1 MKQLNNL
8 LFLLLCFT
16 TSITSY
22 AQFTVNERSIIY
34 DKVSDRYMVSIPEN
48 AFGTDYK
55 AKIALDAT
63 TGWSNLSI
71 EDTDIADSYSFKQVE
86 GNKIYKFHAQKG
98 DKEISGQLT
107 FTFLPLLVM
116 EGTFGYDYA
125 QGNISLLSP
134 DVAEPTNSFVKIKW
148 RGGSTNTADKHKR
161 NYKIKTLNENG
172 KKQEISLLGMR
183 EDNNWILDAG
193 QVDLFRLRNRIA
205 TEIWNDF
212 STKPYYVSKEP
223 KAKSGVVGK
232 VVEVIL
238 NNEYRGIYSLT
249 EAMDRKELKLKK
261 YDDKNQ
267 EFHGQLWK
275 ISSWD
280 KSTFWDIEKDYDNT
294 QETWHAFETKYPDIE
309 DVNPTDYSPLYEAI
323 DFVANSNDETFKKE
337 VANYFDIPV
346 IIDYQLFLETLKPI
360 DNCGKN
366 MYWGIY
372 DVAKDKKLTLAI
384 WDLDASVGQ
393 DWHCSTPLHPDYVS
407 PDTELGIKEAFNLYT
422 RLSTLN
428 VDNYNQKVA
437 DRYHELRKTYFSEE
451 NIISKYQSY
460 YDMLEKSGAASR
472 EESKWSKDSDIG
484 GYPLNFKNE
493 IEYIK
498 NWIINRLKYLD
509 ATQFTLSTDI
519 SEIHQEEN
527 TVQKNIYNIMGQKVE
542 KAYRGLIIKNGKK
555 FYTKNNEQQIKYD

>member
-71 EDTDIADSYSFKQVE
+71 EGTDIADSYSFKQVE
-86 GNKIYKFHAQKG
+86 GNKIYKFHAKKD
-98 DKEISGQLT
+98 DKEINGQLT

-172 KKQEISLLGMR
+172 KKQEISLLEMR

-212 STKPYYVSKEP
+212 STKPYYASKEP
-223 KAKSGVVGK
+223 KAKSGVAGK

-275 ISSWD
+275 VSSWD

-498 NWIINRLKYLD
+498 NWIIERLKYLD
-509 ATQFTLSTDI
+509 TTQFYLSTDI

-555 FYTKNNEQQIKYD
+555 FYIKNNEQQIKYD

>member
-16 TSITSY
+16 TNITSY
-22 AQFTVNERSIIY
+22 AQFTINERSIIY

-71 EDTDIADSYSFKQVE
+71 EGTDIADSYSFKQVE

-98 DKEISGQLT
+98 DKEINGQLT

-116 EGTFGYDYA
+116 EGTFEYDYA

-148 RGGSTNTADKHKR
+148 RGGATNTADKHKR

-172 KKQEISLLGMR
+172 KKLEISLLGMR

-212 STKPYYVSKEP
+212 ATKPYYTSKEP
-223 KAKSGVVGK
+223 KAKSGVAGK

-261 YDDKNQ
+261 YEDKNQ

-275 ISSWD
+275 VSSWD

-451 NIISKYQSY
+451 NLISKYQSY
-460 YDMLEKSGAASR
+460 YDMLVKSGAASR

-484 GYPLNFKNE
+484 GYPLNFEKE

-498 NWIINRLKYLD
+498 NWIIERLKYLD
-509 ATQFTLSTDI
+509 TTQFPTINGIQKTQYLKQTKTT
-519 SEIHQEEN
+519 QTYNMLGVKVN
-527 TVQKNIYNIMGQKVE
+527 TSYKGIK
-542 KAYRGLIIKNGKK
+542 IINGKK
-555 FYTKNNEQQIKYD
+555 YNISQ

>member
-16 TSITSY
+16 TNITSY
-22 AQFTVNERSIIY
+22 AQFTINERSIIY

-71 EDTDIADSYSFKQVE
+71 EGTDIADSYSFKQVE

-98 DKEISGQLT
+98 DKEINGQLT

-116 EGTFGYDYA
+116 EGTFEYDYA

-172 KKQEISLLGMR
+172 KKLEISLLGMR

-212 STKPYYVSKEP
+212 ATKPYYTSKEP
-223 KAKSGVVGK
+223 KAKSGVAGK

-275 ISSWD
+275 VSSWD

-323 DFVANSNDETFKKE
+323 DFGANSNDETFKKE

-451 NIISKYQSY
+451 NLISKYQSY
-460 YDMLEKSGAASR
+460 YDMLVKSGAASR

-484 GYPLNFKNE
+484 GYPLNFEKE

-498 NWIINRLKYLD
+498 NWIIERLKYLD
-509 ATQFTLSTDI
+509 TTQFPTINGIQKAQYLKQTKTT
-519 SEIHQEEN
+519 QTYNMLGVKVN
-527 TVQKNIYNIMGQKVE
+527 TSYKGIK
-542 KAYRGLIIKNGKK
+542 IINGKK
-555 FYTKNNEQQIKYD
+555 YNISQ

>member
-1 MKQLNNL
+1 MKQLNHL
-8 LFLLLCFT
+8 LFLLVCFA
-16 TSITSY
+16 TSIPSF
-22 AQFTVNERSIIY
+22 AQFTINGRSIIY
-34 DKVSDRYMVSIPEN
+34 DRVSDTYMVSIPGN
-48 AFGTDYK
+48 AFGTDYE
-55 AKIALDAT
+55 ASIVLDAT
-63 TGWSNLSI
+63 AGWSNLSI
-71 EDTDIADSYSFKQVE
+71 EGTDIADSYTFKQVE
-86 GNKIYKFHAQKG
+86 GNKIYKIHAQEG
-98 DKEISGQLT
+98 DKEINTQLT

-134 DVAEPTNSFVKIKW
+134 DAAEPTNSFAKVKW

-161 NYKIKTLNENG
+161 NYKIKTLNEKG

-183 EDNNWILDAG
+183 EDNNWIMDAG

-212 STKPYYVSKEP
+212 ATKPYYASKEP
-223 KAKSGVVGK
+223 KAKSGVTGK

-275 ISSWD
+275 VSSWD
-280 KSTFWDIEKDYDNT
+280 KAQFWNIDKDYDNT
-294 QETWHAFETKYPDIE
+294 QETWHAFETKYPDID

-337 VANYFDIPV
+337 VADYFDIPV
-346 IIDYQLFLETLKPI
+346 LIDYQLFLETLKPI
-360 DNCGKN
+360 DNSGKN

-372 DVAKDKKLTLAI
+372 DVAKSKKLTLAI

-393 DWHCSTPLHPDYVS
+393 DWQCSTPLHPEYVS
-407 PDTELGIKEAFNLYT
+407 PDTELGIEKAFNLYK

-451 NIISKYQSY
+451 NLIAKYQDY
-460 YDMLEKSGAASR
+460 YDMLVKSGAASR
-472 EESKWSKDSDIG
+472 EETKWSEDSDIG
-484 GYPLNFKNE
+484 GYPLNFKEE

-498 NWIINRLKYLD
+498 NWITKRLNYLD
-509 ATQFTLSTDI
+509 TTQFPSSSGI
-519 SEIHQEEN
+519 Q
-527 TVQKNIYNIMGQKVE
+527 TVSHEKGQAKNMATYNMLGQKVNE
-542 KAYRGLIIKNGKK
+542 SYQGIKIINGKK
-555 FYTKNNEQQIKYD
+555 YDIPQ

>member
-16 TSITSY
+16 TNITSY
-22 AQFTVNERSIIY
+22 AQFTINERSIIY

-71 EDTDIADSYSFKQVE
+71 EGTDIADSYSFKQVE

-98 DKEISGQLT
+98 DKEINGQLT

-116 EGTFGYDYA
+116 EGTFEYDYA

-172 KKQEISLLGMR
+172 KKLEISLLGMR

-212 STKPYYVSKEP
+212 ATKPYYTSKEP
-223 KAKSGVVGK
+223 KAKSGVAGK

-275 ISSWD
+275 VSSWD

-451 NIISKYQSY
+451 NLISKYQSY
-460 YDMLEKSGAASR
+460 YDMLVKSGAASR

-484 GYPLNFKNE
+484 GYPLNFEKE

-498 NWIINRLKYLD
+498 NWIIERLKYLD
-509 ATQFTLSTDI
+509 TTQFPTINGIQKAQYLKQTKTT
-519 SEIHQEEN
+519 QTYNMLGVKVN
-527 TVQKNIYNIMGQKVE
+527 TSYKGIK
-542 KAYRGLIIKNGKK
+542 IINGKK
-555 FYTKNNEQQIKYD
+555 YNISQ

>member
-1 MKQLNNL
+1 MKQLNYL
-8 LFLLLCFT
+8 LFLLVCFA
-16 TSITSY
+16 TSIPSF
-22 AQFTVNERSIIY
+22 AQFTINGRSIIY
-34 DKVSDRYMVSIPEN
+34 NKVSDTYMVSIPEN
-48 AFGTDYK
+48 AFGTDYE
-55 AKIALDAT
+55 ASIALDAT
-63 TGWSNLSI
+63 SGWTNLSI
-71 EDTDIADSYSFKQVE
+71 EGTDIADSYTFKQVE
-86 GNKIYKFHAQKG
+86 GNKVYKIHALEG
-98 DKEISGQLT
+98 DKEINTQLT

-116 EGTFGYDYA
+116 EGTFGYNYA

-134 DVAEPTNSFVKIKW
+134 DVAEPTNSFVKVKW

-161 NYKIKTLNENG
+161 NYKIKTLNEKG
-172 KKQEISLLGMR
+172 KKLEISLLGMR
-183 EDNNWILDAG
+183 EDNNWIMDAG

-212 STKPYYVSKEP
+212 ATKPYYASKEP
-223 KAKSGVVGK
+223 KAKSGVAGK

-275 ISSWD
+275 VSSWD
-280 KSTFWDIEKDYDNT
+280 KATFFDIDKDYDNT

-337 VANYFDIPV
+337 VGNYFDIPV
-346 IIDYQLFLETLKPI
+346 LIDYQLLLETLKPI

-372 DVAKDKKLTLAI
+372 DVAKSKKLTLAI

-393 DWHCSTPLHPDYVS
+393 DWHCSTPLHPNYVS
-407 PDTELGIKEAFNLYT
+407 PDTELGIKEAFNIYT

-451 NIISKYQSY
+451 NLIAKYQGY
-460 YDMLEKSGAASR
+460 YDMLVKSGAASR
-472 EESKWSKDSDIG
+472 EETKWSEDSDIG
-484 GYPLNFKNE
+484 GYPLNFKEE

-498 NWIINRLKYLD
+498 NWLIARLDYLD
-509 ATQFTLSTDI
+509 TTQFPLSTNI

-527 TVQKNIYNIMGQKVE
+527 SVQKPIYNMIGHKVG
-542 KAYRGLIIKNGKK
+542 KAYRGLKIKNGKK
-555 FYTKNNEQQIKYD
+555 FYTAK